1 MDNLIKTFFGNDE
14 TVTVN
19 DYEVLMT
26 SGFPLWALLLCAVGL
41 AAYAWFL
48 YKKETPATTGKRRL
62 ILSALRWATCF
73 LLFLLILQPRIKMDT
88 QQSTRTVLPV
98 LIDISQSMGIV
109 EKKTSD
115 SYLRDVAE
123 ASGLSVEQVSKSD
136 RLKIVSEILNNQELG
151 LVNSLSEKYAVSL
164 FVFDQETRQL
174 QVEDKIIT
182 LPEAEGEA
190 TGLGPAV
197 RYVEQTLKGLPVS
210 DMIIFTDGI
219 HNKGVSP
226 LEISTMLKEKGIRV
240 FPVGVGM
247 PDNIDMKIRSVNIP
261 ELLFKG
267 DEVAVEVT
275 FEGTGIDETELEVVL
290 QLGDKILKR
299 KMVECRSGLFKEAFV
314 IKPDTKGDFEF
325 RVALEKHRDEYF
337 TGNNEFSKQVSVIDS
352 EIRVLL
358 AVGNPSWEYR
368 YLKGMLDA
376 DKRFKTK
383 VFIRSGD
390 LSRSSTDEQ
399 YLSSFPF
406 EDLKN
411 FDTIILNNIDRNY
424 FSTEKLNILQRF
436 VADKG
441 GALIMVSSPSGTP
454 GSFTGTP
461 IEEMLPVTIRKIKE
475 LETDDYSKKNSR
487 PYPLNLTEAGRES
500 VITRLHPHP
509 EENAKLWE
517 RLPGQYWYY
526 KGIKKLKPGAVALV
540 KHGKASN
547 EYGPIPLMAY
557 HRFGR
562 GQVLFL
568 GFNSIWRW
576 RYRVGARYTDRF
588 WGQTIQSLGLPHLL
602 GNMHNITIETIG
614 RDFTAGEKIDVTSR
628 MVSESLIASDLDNIT
643 VIATEMEGDQQKEFK
658 LPRGTENGSYQGSLV
673 LPQGVWELAVQDH
686 ENEAKHRIRVHKANL
701 EFEKTSMDKVQ
712 LTRMAEI
719 SGGQFVPMSELADLA
734 DMMSE
739 KSKLKRVVF
748 EKSLWDG
755 WLFLLL
761 ICLLT
766 SSEWLF
772 RKQENLP

>member
-1 MDNLIKTFFGNDE
+1 MDSLIKAFFGNED
-14 TVTVN
+14 TVSLN
-19 DYEVLMT
+19 DYEFMMT
-26 SGFPLWALLLCAVGL
+26 SGFPLWALLICAVGL
-41 AAYAWFL
+41 GIYSWFI
-48 YKKETPATTGKRRL
+48 YKKETPGTSRKRRI
-62 ILSALRWATCF
+62 ILSALRWGTCF
-73 LLFLLILQPRIKMDT
+73 LLFLLILQPRLKLDT
-88 QQSTRTVLPV
+88 QQTARTVLPV
-98 LIDISQSMGIV
+98 LIDVSQSMGIV

-123 ASGLSVEQVSKSD
+123 ASGMSSNEASKATRLQLVSS
-136 RLKIVSEILNNQELG
+136 ILNNNEIN
-151 LVNSLSEKYAVSL
+151 LVEKLSKKYAVRL

-174 QVEDKIIT
+174 QVEKEIIT

-226 LEISTMLKEKGIRV
+226 LEIAANLKEKGIRV

-247 PDNIDMKIRSVNIP
+247 PENIDMKVRNVNIP

-267 DEVAVEVT
+267 DEIAVEVT
-275 FEGTGIDETELEVVL
+275 FEGSGIEETELEAVL
-290 QLGDKILKR
+290 QLGDKVLKR
-299 KMVECRSGLFKEAFV
+299 KMVVCRSGLFKETFL

-368 YLKGMLDA
+368 YLKGMLDG

-390 LSRSSTDEQ
+390 VSRSSTDEQ
-399 YLSSFPF
+399 FLPAFPF
-406 EDLKN
+406 EGLKDI
-411 FDTIILNNIDRNY
+411 DTIILNNIDRNY
-424 FSTEKLNILQRF
+424 FSTDKLKILQDF
-436 VADKG
+436 VANKG
-441 GALIMVSSPSGTP
+441 GSIIMISAPSGTP
-454 GSFTGTP
+454 SSFTGTP
-461 IEEMLPVTIRKIKE
+461 IEEMLPVTIRKFNE
-475 LETDDYSKKNSR
+475 PEQDDLARKNSK
-487 PYPLNLTEAGRES
+487 PYQLRLTETGRES
-500 VITRLHPHP
+500 IITRLHPHP
-509 EENAKLWE
+509 EENARLWE
-517 RLPGQYWYY
+517 KLPGQYWYY
-526 KGIKKLKPGAVALV
+526 KGIRKLKPGAVALV
-540 KHGKASN
+540 QHASVSN
-547 EYGPIPLMAY
+547 EYGPVPLMAY

-576 RYRVGARYTDRF
+576 RYRVGATFTDRF

-602 GNMHNITIETIG
+602 GNMHNITIETAG
-614 RDFTAGEKIDVTSR
+614 RDFSAGEKIDVTCR
-628 MVSESLIASDLDNIT
+628 MVSESLIASDLDSIT
-643 VIATEMEGDQQKEFK
+643 VIANEVEGDQRKEFK
-658 LPRGTENGSYQGSLV
+658 LPRGLENGAYQGAVV
-673 LPQGVWELAVQDH
+673 LPQGSWELMVMDH

-719 SGGQFVPMSELADLA
+719 SGGQFVAMSDLANLADL
-734 DMMSE
+734 MSE
-739 KSKLKRVVF
+739 KSQQKRVVF

-755 WLFLLL
+755 WLFLIL

-766 SSEWLF
+766 SGEWLF